1 MEQRQRKR
9 RSKSNDASIDD
20 ARDFD
25 YAKWDSD
32 KVAINVVKVR
42 KKGTKFSITLKNNN
56 SYGRFYLYGMS
67 ANYIDKKPV
76 KRAKVKRIDYSETLV
91 RNLYVDYTYFTN
103 QELQGYSYE
112 ELKEGKPNG

>member
-1 MEQRQRKR
+1 
-9 RSKSNDASIDD
+9 
-20 ARDFD
+20 
-25 YAKWDSD
+25 
-32 KVAINVVKVR
+32 
-42 KKGTKFSITLKNNN
+42 
-56 SYGRFYLYGMS
+56 MS